1 MLFGQ
6 ETREPLGQGT
16 KILPARQGWRLALPL
31 AVTASIMAIA
41 GVLLLASQAI
51 ERNRQEQRLIADA
64 LWAEQ
69 SLEFEAQRMLD
80 SLVALARSTAKSREA
95 PSGGHLEERLPLQ
108 RHPGV
113 LSIFRWLPGKNSFE
127 VAGEG
132 GLSDRDAA
140 GLREAAQRAERL
152 R

>member
-80 SLVALARSTAKSREA
+80 SLLALARSTSKT
-95 PSGGHLEERLPLQ
+95 
-108 RHPGV
+108 
-113 LSIFRWLPGKNSFE
+113 
-127 VAGEG
+127 
-132 GLSDRDAA
+132 
-140 GLREAAQRAERL
+140 REAASGGRLEDRSLLQRLLRTERSL
-152 R
+152 GARSTPEISPQRIHRPGQERRQAGDRER